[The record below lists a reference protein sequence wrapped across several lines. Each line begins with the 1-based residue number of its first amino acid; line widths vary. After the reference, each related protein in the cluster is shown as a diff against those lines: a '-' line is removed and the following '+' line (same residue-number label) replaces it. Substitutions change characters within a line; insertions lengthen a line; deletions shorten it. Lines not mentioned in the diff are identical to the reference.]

1 MATRKSTGRLTLESV
16 LTMLVLFGLFRGC
29 AVMTQKDEVEQIKSA
44 VPIDKKDTVR
54 VVRSD
59 AHNLYMVTRG
69 GKNFGVSTVILS
81 VSAGMPMPRPGD
93 DVVVD
98 FRNRKLLGVH
108 VFSVYENLTLNK
120 EATFMQRQ
128 K

>member
-1 MATRKSTGRLTLESV
+1 MATRKSNGRLTLESV
-16 LTMLVLFGLFRGC
+16 LTMLVMFGLFRGC
-29 AVMTQKDEVEQIKSA
+29 TVMTQKDEVERIKSA

-69 GKNFGVSTVILS
+69 GKNFGVSTDNLS
-81 VSAGMPMPRPGD
+81 VPAGMPMPRPGD
-93 DVVVD
+93 DVVVE
-98 FRNRKLLGVH
+98 FRNRKLLGVY